1 MLNSDRA
8 TKALSAVS
16 GSSLEATNVPN
27 VAKATLR
34 NNYTYHELNVQHTI
48 ILYFLNWYEYIR

>member
-1 MLNSDRA
+1 MANGKRRILNSDNA
-8 TKALSAVS
+8 TKALSAVN

-34 NNYTYHELNVQHTI
+34 IDSTCHDLNVM
-48 ILYFLNWYEYIR
+48 FKK